1 MQEIVIDIRNVTKTY
16 KLYKSHSDRVKETF
30 HPFRK
35 KYSRPF
41 NALENIDLQV
51 GKGESVG
58 IIGRNGSGKSTLL
71 QLVCSILKPSE
82 GDIFVNGRV
91 SALLE
96 LGAGFNPE
104 FTGLQNIYLNSS
116 ILGLSREDTEK
127 RLDRVISFADIGEFI
142 HQPVKTYSSGMYI
155 RLAFAIAVHIDP
167 EILIID
173 EALAVGDIFFRQ
185 KCIQHMQEIMKGC
198 TKIIVSHDM
207 QSVAKLC
214 ERVVVLDQGKM
225 VFDGSPLKGIEYYTR
240 IMHDEIFKNSC
251 SIETDVKTAPS
262 TEVFH
267 NQDWLDVPQDS
278 IGGACEVVIEK
289 VMITSKEF
297 EPIKIVKAG
306 DYVMIHLAI
315 NSFSSKENIIFGYL
329 IKDRVGNA
337 IFGEN
342 TVECPKGPVDLTEG
356 RHYVQLGFEWPEIY
370 PSEYTITVGIGEGR
384 HAANHVIQCWAHN
397 ILSISAI
404 SPSRFVHA
412 LFNNPITHLEVNP
425 VGQ

>member
-1 MQEIVIDIRNVTKTY
+1 MEDIVIDIKNVTKTY
-16 KLYKSHSDRVKETF
+16 KLYRSHADRVKETF
-30 HPFRK
+30 HPLRK

-41 NALENIDLQV
+41 NALEDINIEV
-51 GKGESVG
+51 RKGESIG

-71 QLVCSILKPSE
+71 QLICGILKPSD
-82 GDIFVNGRV
+82 GSIAVNGRV

-104 FTGLQNIYLNSS
+104 FTGLQNIFLNSS

-127 RLDRVISFADIGEFI
+127 RLDRVISFADIGDFI
-142 HQPVKTYSSGMYI
+142 QQPVKTYSTGMYV
-155 RLAFAIAVHIDP
+155 RLAFSIAVHIDP

-185 KCIQHMQEIMKGC
+185 KCIQHMQEIMMGC
-198 TKIIVSHDM
+198 TKVIVSHDM

-214 ERVVVLDQGKM
+214 ERVMVLDRGKM

-240 IMHDEIFKNSC
+240 IMHDEVFKTSC
-251 SIETDVKTAPS
+251 SIETGIEPIPS
-262 TEVFH
+262 AEIIETH
-267 NQDWLDVPQDS
+267 DWIDVPQDS
-278 IGGACEVVIEK
+278 VGGACEVIIEK

-297 EPIKIVKAG
+297 EPLTIVKAD
-306 DYVMIHLAI
+306 DYVLLHLIAY
-315 NSFSSKENIIFGYL
+315 SFSDKRNIIFGYL

-342 TVECPKGPVDLTEG
+342 TVECPKGPIDLPAG
-356 RHYVQLGFEWPEIY
+356 RHYIKIGFQWPEIY

-397 ILSISAI
+397 ILSVSAI

-412 LFNNPITHLEVNP
+412 LFNNPITYLDVNS
-425 VGQ
+425 VDR